1 MKDEIEATCPKCSR
15 TKRISPEWLGR
26 KNQCPCGNVF
36 LLEYPA
42 VKKVEVEKSPADE
55 PRKASEAPK
64 KSDILIVPVYEIKKT
79 LLGGYKAWYKCPHCE
94 AGLHSKESELQGT
107 DWCPE
112 CNRPFQVSKDAIA
125 EIDSRRERAQE
136 EKHRRA
142 QEKKEL
148 AEVAANRPLWEYILS
163 YSLDFLQ
170 FEHPMER
177 MSLSFE

>member
-15 TKRISPEWLGR
+15 TKKIPREWLGR
-26 KNQCPCGNVF
+26 KIQCPCGNEF
-36 LLEYPA
+36 LPEYPA
-42 VKKVEVEKSPADE
+42 VKNVEVEKSPADE
-55 PRKASEAPK
+55 PREASEAPK
-64 KSDILIVPVYEIKKT
+64 KSAVPTVQAFEIRKT
-79 LLGGYKAWYKCPHCE
+79 LLGGYKVWYECPNCKTE
-94 AGLHSKESELQGT
+94 LHSEESELQGT